1 MSASPTGN
9 VRSRALAQLTALLRH
24 ASSELGAR
32 TPSWAPAALAAFVAG
47 VCVAAAASLL
57 SARRRWSAAQ
67 LRLHRATPVLKD
79 IVRAAW
85 TELDA
90 EDSGWLEASEARA
103 VLDSVLQT
111 LQLPQR
117 TQQLAA
123 LIAPPALPSSVF
135 VSDDSSTPPSSSWSP
150 VGNNSGNGADA
161 SASSAAAAAAAVAA
175 NAALLGSQA
184 PAAADVELEVR
195 AALGRLWPSLRRHL
209 AREYK
214 FFLAHVEARPPPSS
228 SRHHRG
234 NFTPPANF
242 RSPATSHE
250 HSPLM
255 HQQQQQQQQ
264 RRHAHSAAAAS
275 STSTA
280 SSGSSPPLS
289 ATASAGSA
297 STAAEAAAA
306 ASSGLAPSP
315 SPSAAAA
322 ATEHAVSFDGRM
334 FRCEFNTALVIWLEA
349 KIAQQ
354 LLSADQTNDA
364 T

>member
-1 MSASPTGN
+1 
-9 VRSRALAQLTALLRH
+9 
-24 ASSELGAR
+24 
-32 TPSWAPAALAAFVAG
+32 
-47 VCVAAAASLL
+47 
-57 SARRRWSAAQ
+57 
-67 LRLHRATPVLKD
+67 VLKD

-150 VGNNSGNGADA
+150 VGNSSGNGADA
-161 SASSAAAAAAAVAA
+161 STSSAAAAAAAAAA

-214 FFLAHVEARPPPSS
+214 FFLAHVEARPPAS
-228 SRHHRG
+228 SRHRG

-255 HQQQQQQQQ
+255 HQQQQQQ

-275 STSTA
+275 SASTA

-289 ATASAGSA
+289 ATGASSSGSGSIAG
-297 STAAEAAAA
+297 AETAAA

-322 ATEHAVSFDGRM
+322 AAAEHSAPFDGRM